1 MPVNRSIKVRVMS
14 GILVAM
20 VLLLGILTLVFN
32 SQGLLI
38 SFVIAVILVL
48 PYIILAEGDVKE

>member
-1 MPVNRSIKVRVMS
+1 MS